1 MSAAGI
7 ETLCMDWGE
16 ADKAPADRKRWLGAW
31 LVSRDGEEGDY
42 FYDGLGGQES
52 SHAVPPE
59 AIGFRLR
66 WYPGEHE
73 VVVNLELGPMASVV
87 DDYLFGD
94 LAGPIL
100 AIAALDLL
108 PEQL

>member
-7 ETLCMDWGE
+7 ETLRMDWGE

-42 FYDGLGGQES
+42 FYDGPSGQET

-59 AIGFRLR
+59 AIGFRLVGIQVR
-66 WYPGEHE
+66 
-73 VVVNLELGPMASVV
+73 ARSSSTSFSVLWPV
-87 DDYLFGD
+87 S
-94 LAGPIL
+94 
-100 AIAALDLL
+100 
-108 PEQL
+108 